1 MDDQFRRSQAKN
13 VLYNAAMTVTT
24 QRGAQHGALEPSFQ
38 MVADMWTT
46 FLQSATKHRKVGSDF
61 VLVDDLS
68 VTAADVL
75 KMMTLLKIAR
85 AVHGDP
91 LNEDHYVDA
100 AGYIALDAALSLGDK
115 KVWPMKQP
123 EEPTK
128 EAPTTENP
136 ELMAARKEQLRLRAE
151 VEQRLANSAHSA
163 NTTQGE

>member
-1 MDDQFRRSQAKN
+1 MI
-13 VLYNAAMTVTT
+13 
-24 QRGAQHGALEPSFQ
+24 
-38 MVADMWTT
+38 ADLWST
-46 FLQSATKHRKVGSDF
+46 FIVSSTKHRVAG
-61 VLVDDLS
+61 DLTIIDA
-68 VTAADVL
+68 VQLTPADVA
-75 KMMTLLKIAR
+75 KMMALLKIAR
-85 AVHGDP
+85 AIHGDP